1 MEDSALM
8 EAWKNPEVRS
18 IIPRYR
24 GFLSPI
30 LLKSSLIFGMGHL
43 STLVVAL
50 LSPWKSKTNL

>member
-18 IIPRYR
+18 IIPKYR

-30 LLKSSLIFGMGHL
+30 LLKSSLMLGMGHL

-50 LSPWKSKTNL
+50 LSP